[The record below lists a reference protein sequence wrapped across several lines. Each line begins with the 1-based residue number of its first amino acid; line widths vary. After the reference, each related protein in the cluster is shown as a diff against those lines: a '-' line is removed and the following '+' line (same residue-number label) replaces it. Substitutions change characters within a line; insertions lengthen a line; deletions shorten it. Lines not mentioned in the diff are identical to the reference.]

1 VIYSNILYADR
12 ETNIEHVYGLI
23 IKKVIKLSWDL
34 YLIVTLQNTDY
45 QDLNNFL

>member
-34 YLIVTLQNTDY
+34 YLIAIQNTDY
-45 QDLNNFL
+45 QELNNFL